1 MKAAQVYKSKRP
13 ANQTGFVRW
22 RFVLLFGCVVLALFI
37 LVTQLAWLQLINPDQ
52 LIREGDM
59 RSLRTQSI
67 PTTRGII
74 SDRNGRPL
82 AVSVPS
88 YSIYANPKKVNFDEI
103 KSNEKWKALA
113 SALNIPL
120 SDLYEKLASNSHS
133 SFLYLSRQ
141 TTEEVADYI
150 KALKIEGI
158 SWELGSRR
166 FYPSGA
172 ITGHLIGFTDIDG
185 HGIEGIERSFDAVLT
200 GKPGARTVRK
210 DRTGKVIE
218 DISSVDSLE
227 PHNMTL
233 SIDERLQLLVYQELS
248 KAVVQNKAESGS
260 AVLIDVNT
268 GEVLAMV
275 NSPSFNP
282 NNRSGIS
289 GDLVRNRAI
298 TDMFEPGSTIKPL
311 AVMAGL
317 ENKVITEDTVINT
330 QGPFMVN
337 GKPIRDVA
345 RRSELSITGI
355 IMKSSN
361 IGMAKIALRM
371 QPEMLVDMYQRFGFG
386 KATDLGL
393 IGETKGMFPA
403 NRKRWADIERAT
415 FAYGYGLMTTPLQL
429 ARAYAT
435 IGSGG
440 IYRPLSI
447 TRIDPPVFGERVIDE
462 TIVRKVMTMM
472 ESVTLPNEGGHRAAV
487 KGYRVAVKTGT
498 VKKIGPNGGYINEY
512 IAYTAG
518 IAPASNPRFALVV
531 IIDAPSAGRF
541 YGGAVSAPVFGSVMS
556 GVLRMMNVKPDG
568 VNADTSS
575 ITIRKNEV

>member
-1 MKAAQVYKSKRP
+1 
-13 ANQTGFVRW
+13 
-22 RFVLLFGCVVLALFI
+22 
-37 LVTQLAWLQLINPDQ
+37 
-52 LIREGDM
+52 
-59 RSLRTQSI
+59 
-67 PTTRGII
+67 
-74 SDRNGRPL
+74 
-82 AVSVPS
+82 
-88 YSIYANPKKVNFDEI
+88 
-103 KSNEKWKALA
+103 
-113 SALNIPL
+113 
-120 SDLYEKLASNSHS
+120 
-133 SFLYLSRQ
+133 
-141 TTEEVADYI
+141 
-150 KALKIEGI
+150 
-158 SWELGSRR
+158 
-166 FYPSGA
+166 
-172 ITGHLIGFTDIDG
+172 
-185 HGIEGIERSFDAVLT
+185 
-200 GKPGARTVRK
+200 
-210 DRTGKVIE
+210 
-218 DISSVDSLE
+218 
-227 PHNMTL
+227 
-233 SIDERLQLLVYQELS
+233 
-248 KAVVQNKAESGS
+248 
-260 AVLIDVNT
+260 
-268 GEVLAMV
+268 
-275 NSPSFNP
+275 
-282 NNRSGIS
+282 
-289 GDLVRNRAI
+289 
-298 TDMFEPGSTIKPL
+298 
-311 AVMAGL
+311 
-317 ENKVITEDTVINT
+317 
-330 QGPFMVN
+330 MVN